1 MNASAPSFIMK
12 SLKTTK
18 MDVQLAIPPED
29 PIMRGTLRIEVRILS
44 KNEITEAQEDGVK
57 DLEFYDRIVV
67 GIEGLGSPDGQLL
80 GPQEAIKEARNGEL
94 SMYFVPAIILSYY
107 EQFGEA
113 RRKNSQTSRK
123 R

>member
-1 MNASAPSFIMK
+1 MSTNAPSFVMK
-12 SLKTTK
+12 TLKTTK
-18 MDVQLAIPPED
+18 MDVTLAIPPED
-29 PIMRGTLRIEVRILS
+29 PIMRGTLKVEVKILS
-44 KNEITEAQEDGVK
+44 KKEITEAQEDGVK

-67 GIEGLGSPDGQLL
+67 GIEGLGSIDGQLME
-80 GPQEAIKEARNGEL
+80 PKEAAREARDGEL
-94 SMYFVPAIILSYY
+94 SMYLVPAIIMSYY